1 MDEVLFMLH
10 MKLLRNSLTAVTLF
24 LLSAAL
30 NAAETTAPKADKYK
44 QTPEMATISRA
55 AAYLIANSHFNQQQ
69 LNEKISSQLF
79 DDYFKALD
87 PTRMFFTAEDIKS
100 FEPQKKQLGTQIR
113 MGNVQF
119 AFDVFKLF
127 VKRLEEYEK
136 FTAEYLKKKPDL
148 TANEDFDVN
157 RSKAPWA
164 ANRAELE
171 QLWIKKTKNDL
182 ILLNLMELA
191 KKEDAKKAAKPEKA
205 VAGKDRTQEKDAKA
219 AGESVAAK
227 TAVKLP
233 PPSTPEERTLKRVDQ
248 FVQFYKNMEAVDI
261 LEVYLSSLTRIYD
274 PHSEYMS
281 PRTEEDFNIGM
292 KLSLVGIGAL
302 LTNEDGYTKIVKII
316 PGGPADVDGRLKAED
331 KIIAVAQENSDPV
344 DILDMPVSKVV
355 EHIRGK
361 ENTKVSLTVLDG
373 SKGAGAVPTVITLK
387 REKVRLKESE
397 ASGKVH
403 EITQNGKKL
412 RIGVITLPSF
422 YIDFEAA
429 WRGDRNYKSSTRDV
443 VNLIREFTAKA
454 PLDGL
459 VMDLRSNGGGSLLE
473 AVTLTGLFIKDGPV
487 VQVKDIK
494 GKSVDEDNDG
504 GKILYGGPLAVLT
517 NRFSASATEIFA
529 GAIKD
534 HQRGIILGDSK
545 THGKG
550 TVQRVIELEKY
561 TAFLGAKIPVGSIKL
576 TSAKFYRINGES
588 TQLKGVTPDIV
599 YPSFSDTMDIGE
611 EKLPHAMAWDTI
623 QPLNYNVFDPNLPA
637 LIPVLKERSEH
648 RIRNNPEFT
657 LLKKDIEAF
666 RKIRD
671 RKTVSLNLEKRWQ
684 EYLSEKKLHDEQEK
698 LMRLDM
704 GSNSD
709 ASKKEIKDLYLDETL
724 NVVADY
730 ISMNGKPVNAMATAK

>member
-1 MDEVLFMLH
+1 MEQKHFLRFFM
-10 MKLLRNSLTAVTLF
+10 TAAALF
-24 LLSAAL
+24 LWSSAAL
-30 NAAETTAPKADKYK
+30 SASDTPQKTDKYR

-55 AAYLIANSHFNQQQ
+55 AAYLIANSHYNQQQ
-69 LNEKISSQLF
+69 INEEISAQLF

-87 PTRMFFTAEDIKS
+87 PTRMFFTAVDIKS
-100 FEPQKKQLGTQIR
+100 FEQARDKLGAQIR
-113 MGNVQF
+113 SGKVQF
-119 AFDVFKLF
+119 AFDVFRLF
-127 VKRLEEYEK
+127 VKRLDEYEK
-136 FTAEYLKKKPDL
+136 FTAAALKKKPDL
-148 TANEDFDVN
+148 GTDEEFEVN
-157 RSKAPWA
+157 RSKAPWPA
-164 ANRAELE
+164 DRAELE
-171 QLWIKKTKNDL
+171 RLWSKKLKNDL
-182 ILLNLMELA
+182 ILLELMELA
-191 KKEDAKKAAKPEKA
+191 KKEEAESA
-205 VAGKDRTQEKDAKA
+205 AGKKSASPADGTK
-219 AGESVAAK
+219 K
-227 TAVKLP
+227 TVKLP
-233 PPSTPEERTLKRVDQ
+233 PQKSPEERMLKRVEQ
-248 FVQFYKNMEAVDI
+248 FVQFYRNMEPVEI

-302 LTNEDGYTKIVKII
+302 LTNEDGYTKIVRII

-361 ENTKVSLTVLDG
+361 ENTKVSLTVLDA
-373 SKGAGAVPTVITLK
+373 SKGAAAVPTVITLK

-403 EITQNGKKL
+403 EVTQNGKKL
-412 RIGVITLPSF
+412 RIGVIALPSF
-422 YIDFEAA
+422 YIDFDAA

-443 VNLIREFTAKA
+443 VNLLKEFTAKA

-494 GKSVDEDNDG
+494 GRSVDEDNDG

-517 NRFSASATEIFA
+517 NRFSASAAEIFA

-561 TAFLGAKIPVGSIKL
+561 TAFLGAKVPVGSIKL

-588 TQLKGVTPDIV
+588 TQLKGVTPDII

-623 QPLNYNVFDPNLPA
+623 QPLSYRVFDPALPN
-637 LIPVLKERSEH
+637 LIPVLRERSES
-648 RIRNNPEFT
+648 RVRGNPEFT

-671 RKTVSLNLEKRWQ
+671 RKTVSLNLEKRWK
-684 EYLSEKKLHDEQEK
+684 EYLAEKKLHDEQEK
-698 LMRLDM
+698 LMRLESPAD
-704 GSNSD
+704 GDS
-709 ASKKEIKDLYLDETL
+709 ASRKEIKDLYLDETL

-730 ISMNGKPVNAMATAK
+730 VSLTGRPAGAITAAKQP

>member
-1 MDEVLFMLH
+1 MQQKKLIRFFMTAAVLFLV
-10 MKLLRNSLTAVTLF
+10 SSAVLPA
-24 LLSAAL
+24 SGA
-30 NAAETTAPKADKYK
+30 APKPDKYR

-55 AAYLIANSHFNQQQ
+55 AAYLIANSHYNQQQ
-69 LNEKISSQLF
+69 INEQISEQLF

-87 PTRMFFTAEDIKS
+87 PTRMFFTAGDIKS
-100 FEPQKKQLGTQIR
+100 FEPQKKELGSQIR
-113 MGNVQF
+113 TGNVQF

-127 VKRLEEYEK
+127 IQRLEEYEK
-136 FTAEYLKKKPDL
+136 FTAAYLAEKPGLNTD
-148 TANEDFDVN
+148 EEFEVN

-164 ANRAELE
+164 ADRAALE
-171 QLWIKKTKNDL
+171 DLWRKKIKNDL
-182 ILLNLMELA
+182 ILLNLLELA
-191 KKEDAKKAAKPEKA
+191 KKEEAKEPAKNK
-205 VAGKDRTQEKDAKA
+205 KSD
-219 AGESVAAK
+219 SAK
-227 TAVKLP
+227 TAPKVKLP
-233 PPSTPEERTLKRVDQ
+233 PQKSPEERTLKRVEQ
-248 FVQFYKNMEAVDI
+248 FVQLYKNLEAVDI
-261 LEVYLSSLTRIYD
+261 LEFYLSSLTRIYD

-361 ENTKVSLTVLDG
+361 ENTKVSLTILEAA
-373 SKGAGAVPTVITLK
+373 KGAAAVPTVITLT

-403 EITQNGKKL
+403 EVKQNGKTL

-422 YIDFEAA
+422 YIDFDAA

-443 VNLIREFTAKA
+443 TNLIREFTAKA

-494 GKSVDEDNDG
+494 GRSVDEDNDG

-561 TAFLGAKIPVGSIKL
+561 TAFLGAKVPVGSIKL

-588 TQLKGVTPDIV
+588 TQLKGVTPDII

-623 QPLNYNVFDPNLPA
+623 QPLNYNVFDPGLSN
-637 LIPVLKERSEH
+637 LIPVLRERSER
-648 RIRNNPEFT
+648 RIQNNPEFT
-657 LLKKDIEAF
+657 MLKKDIEAF

-671 RKTVSLNLEKRWQ
+671 RKNISLNLKKRWQ
-684 EYLSEKKLHDEQEK
+684 EYLAEKKLHDEQEK
-698 LMRLDM
+698 LMRLDTDAAP
-704 GSNSD
+704 D

-730 ISMNGKPVNAMATAK
+730 ISLNGRPAGAMATVTAK

>member
-1 MDEVLFMLH
+1 MQQKNF
-10 MKLLRNSLTAVTLF
+10 LRFFLTA
-24 LLSAAL
+24 AAL
-30 NAAETTAPKADKYK
+30 CLWSSALSGADAPQTPDKYR

-55 AAYLIANSHFNQQQ
+55 AAYLIANSHYNQQQ
-69 LNEKISSQLF
+69 INEEISAQLF

-87 PTRMFFTAEDIKS
+87 PTRMFFTAADIQS
-100 FEPQKKQLGTQIR
+100 FEPQRDKLGAQIR
-113 MGNVQF
+113 SGKVQF

-127 VKRLEEYEK
+127 VKRLGEYEE
-136 FTAEYLKKKPDL
+136 FTAAALKKKPDL
-148 TANEDFDVN
+148 HTDEVFEVN
-157 RSKAPWA
+157 RSKAPWP

-171 QLWIKKTKNDL
+171 QLWGKKIKNDL
-182 ILLNLMELA
+182 ILLKLMALA
-191 KKEDAKKAAKPEKA
+191 KKQEAEKN
-205 VAGKDRTQEKDAKA
+205 TPSEKT
-219 AGESVAAK
+219 SVAASSK
-227 TAVKLP
+227 TSVKLP
-233 PPSTPEERTLKRVDQ
+233 PQKSPEERMQQRVEQ
-248 FVQFYKNMEAVDI
+248 FVQFYRNMKPVEI

-302 LTNEDGYTKIVKII
+302 LTNEDGYTKIVRII

-331 KIIAVAQENSDPV
+331 RIIAVAQENSEPV
-344 DILDMPVSKVV
+344 DILDMPVSQVV

-361 ENTKVSLTVLDG
+361 ENTKVSLTVLEA
-373 SKGAGAVPTVITLK
+373 SKGAAAVPTVITLK

-397 ASGKVH
+397 ASGKIH

-422 YIDFEAA
+422 YIDFDAA

-443 VNLIREFTAKA
+443 VNLLKEFTAKA

-494 GKSVDEDNDG
+494 GRSVDEDNDG
-504 GKILYGGPLAVLT
+504 GRILYGGPLAVLT
-517 NRFSASATEIFA
+517 NRFSASAAEIFA

-534 HQRGIILGDSK
+534 HQRGIVLGDSK

-561 TAFLGAKIPVGSIKL
+561 TAFLGAKVPVGSIKL

-623 QPLNYNVFDPNLPA
+623 QPLSYRVFDPALPN
-637 LIPVLKERSEH
+637 LIPVLRERSEL
-648 RIRNNPEFT
+648 RVRSNPEFA
-657 LLKKDIEAF
+657 LLKKDIETF

-671 RKTVSLNLEKRWQ
+671 RKYVSLNLEKRWE
-684 EYLSEKKLHDEQEK
+684 EYLAEKKLHDEQEK
-698 LMRLDM
+698 LMRLD
-704 GSNSD
+704 SVPDEKS
-709 ASKKEIKDLYLDETL
+709 ASRKEIKDLYLDETL

-730 ISMNGKPVNAMATAK
+730 VSLTGRPAGAITAAKQP

>member
-1 MDEVLFMLH
+1 MLQ
-10 MKLLRNSLTAVTLF
+10 MKFLRNSLTAVTLF
-24 LLSAAL
+24 LLSAVL
-30 NAAETTAPKADKYK
+30 NAADTAPKTDKYK

-69 LNEKISSQLF
+69 INETISSQLF
-79 DDYFKALD
+79 DDYFAALD
-87 PTRMFFTAEDIKS
+87 PTRMFFTTEDIKS

-119 AFDVFKLF
+119 AFDVFRLF

-136 FTAEYLKKKPDL
+136 FTAEYLRKKPAL
-148 TANEDFDVN
+148 TTNEEFDVN

-171 QLWIKKTKNDL
+171 QLWMKKTKNDL

-191 KKEDAKKAAKPEKA
+191 KKEDAKKEGKPEK
-205 VAGKDRTQEKDAKA
+205 VVSGKEQKEKAKA
-219 AGESVAAK
+219 
-227 TAVKLP
+227 AVKLP

-248 FVQFYKNMEAVDI
+248 FVQFYKNMEAVDV

-355 EHIRGK
+355 EHIRGE

-443 VNLIREFTAKA
+443 VNLIKEFTAKA

-504 GKILYGGPLAVLT
+504 GKILFGGPLAVLT

-623 QPLNYNVFDPNLPA
+623 QPLNYNVFDPNLSA
-637 LIPVLKERSEH
+637 LIPVLKERSEQ
-648 RIRNNPEFT
+648 RIRNNPEFS
-657 LLKKDIEAF
+657 LLKKDIETF

-684 EYLSEKKLHDEQEK
+684 EYLAEKKLHDEQEK

-730 ISMNGKPVNAMATAK
+730 ITLNSRPANVMATAR

>member
-10 MKLLRNSLTAVTLF
+10 MKFLRNSLTAVTLF

-205 VAGKDRTQEKDAKA
+205 VAGKDRTQKKDAKA

-227 TAVKLP
+227 TTVKLP

-443 VNLIREFTAKA
+443 VNLIKEFTAKA

-504 GKILYGGPLAVLT
+504 GKILYGGPLADEPFQRLRDGNLCRSDQGSSARNHSRRLQDSRQRDGSARDRAGKIHCVPRRQDSG
-517 NRFSASATEIFA
+517 RFHQADKREILPDQRRIDSVERCDAGYCLSFVFRYDGHRRGKTSPCNGMGYDSA
-529 GAIKD
+529 
-534 HQRGIILGDSK
+534 
-545 THGKG
+545 
-550 TVQRVIELEKY
+550 IELQC
-561 TAFLGAKIPVGSIKL
+561 V
-576 TSAKFYRINGES
+576 
-588 TQLKGVTPDIV
+588 
-599 YPSFSDTMDIGE
+599 
-611 EKLPHAMAWDTI
+611 
-623 QPLNYNVFDPNLPA
+623 
-637 LIPVLKERSEH
+637 RSESPGADS
-648 RIRNNPEFT
+648 RFEG
-657 LLKKDIEAF
+657 AF
-666 RKIRD
+666 
-671 RKTVSLNLEKRWQ
+671 
-684 EYLSEKKLHDEQEK
+684 
-698 LMRLDM
+698 
-704 GSNSD
+704 
-709 ASKKEIKDLYLDETL
+709 
-724 NVVADY
+724 
-730 ISMNGKPVNAMATAK
+730 

>member
-1 MDEVLFMLH
+1 M
-10 MKLLRNSLTAVTLF
+10 TA
-24 LLSAAL
+24 A
-30 NAAETTAPKADKYK
+30 
-44 QTPEMATISRA
+44 R
-55 AAYLIANSHFNQQQ
+55 
-69 LNEKISSQLF
+69 
-79 DDYFKALD
+79 
-87 PTRMFFTAEDIKS
+87 FFTA
-100 FEPQKKQLGTQIR
+100 
-113 MGNVQF
+113 
-119 AFDVFKLF
+119 A
-127 VKRLEEYEK
+127 RLR
-136 FTAEYLKKKPDL
+136 F
-148 TANEDFDVN
+148 
-157 RSKAPWA
+157 
-164 ANRAELE
+164 
-171 QLWIKKTKNDL
+171 
-182 ILLNLMELA
+182 
-191 KKEDAKKAAKPEKA
+191 
-205 VAGKDRTQEKDAKA
+205 
-219 AGESVAAK
+219 
-227 TAVKLP
+227 
-233 PPSTPEERTLKRVDQ
+233 
-248 FVQFYKNMEAVDI
+248 
-261 LEVYLSSLTRIYD
+261 
-274 PHSEYMS
+274 
-281 PRTEEDFNIGM
+281 
-292 KLSLVGIGAL
+292 
-302 LTNEDGYTKIVKII
+302 
-316 PGGPADVDGRLKAED
+316 
-331 KIIAVAQENSDPV
+331 
-344 DILDMPVSKVV
+344 
-355 EHIRGK
+355 
-361 ENTKVSLTVLDG
+361 
-373 SKGAGAVPTVITLK
+373 
-387 REKVRLKESE
+387 
-397 ASGKVH
+397 
-403 EITQNGKKL
+403 
-412 RIGVITLPSF
+412 
-422 YIDFEAA
+422 
-429 WRGDRNYKSSTRDV
+429 
-443 VNLIREFTAKA
+443 
-454 PLDGL
+454 
-459 VMDLRSNGGGSLLE
+459 
-473 AVTLTGLFIKDGPV
+473 
-487 VQVKDIK
+487 
-494 GKSVDEDNDG
+494 
-504 GKILYGGPLAVLT
+504 LT